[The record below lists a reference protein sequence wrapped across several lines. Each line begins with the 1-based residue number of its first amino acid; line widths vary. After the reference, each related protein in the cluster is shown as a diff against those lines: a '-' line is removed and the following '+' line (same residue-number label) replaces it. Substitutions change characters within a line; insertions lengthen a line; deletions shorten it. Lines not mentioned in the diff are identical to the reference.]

1 MSSLDH
7 YLEFIQL
14 DEAAAAI
21 AFGLGKGAAAAGG
34 KIAGMSPAY
43 LALMTAPHLIKLG
56 KFAFNKIFS
65 KAQKACAGMP
75 EADKN
80 MCLRKFKLQAYT
92 NQLNTL
98 RSSVGKCKDTKDPNE
113 CKDKLNVKVK
123 AIQFK
128 INTLKQAIRKAGVTR
143 R

>member
-14 DEAAAAI
+14 DEAPAAI
-21 AFGLGKGAAAAGG
+21 AFGLGKVAAGAGG

-43 LALMTAPHLIKLG
+43 LALMTAPHLLKLG
-56 KFAFNKIFS
+56 KFAYNKIFS
-65 KAQKACAGMP
+65 KAQKACSGMP
-75 EADKN
+75 QADKS

-92 NQLNTL
+92 NQLRTL
-98 RSSVGKCKDTKDPNE
+98 RSSMSKCKDTKNPND
-113 CKDKLNVKVK
+113 CKDKMNTKIK

-128 INTLKQAIRKAGVTR
+128 INMLNQAIRRG
-143 R
+143 

>member
-1 MSSLDH
+1 MSNLDH

-14 DEAAAAI
+14 DEAGVAALAK
-21 AFGLGKGAAAAGG
+21 AVQLSKHGGTMAKGV
-34 KIAGMSPAY
+34 AGMSPAY

-65 KAQKACAGMP
+65 KAEKACSGMP
-75 EADKN
+75 QADKN

-92 NQLNTL
+92 NQLRTL
-98 RSSVGKCKDTKDPNE
+98 RSSMGKCKDTKDPND

-128 INTLKQAIRKAGVTR
+128 INMLKQAIRRGQ
-143 R
+143 

>member
-14 DEAAAAI
+14 DEVAP
-21 AFGLGKGAAAAGG
+21 LVSGAAKVAGAGAG

-65 KAQKACAGMP
+65 KAQKACSGMP
-75 EADKN
+75 QADKN

-92 NQLNTL
+92 NQLRTL
-98 RSSVGKCKDTKDPNE
+98 RSSTSKCKDTKDPND
-113 CKDKLNVKVK
+113 CKDKLNVKIK

-128 INTLKQAIRKAGVTR
+128 INMLNQAIRRG
-143 R
+143 

>member
-14 DEAAAAI
+14 TEAPVAGAVAKV
-21 AFGLGKGAAAAGG
+21 AVGGAGKV
-34 KIAGMSPAY
+34 AGMSPAY

-56 KFAFNKIFS
+56 RFAFNKIFS
-65 KAQKACAGMP
+65 KADKACSGMP
-75 EADKN
+75 QADKN

-92 NQLNTL
+92 NQLGTL
-98 RSSVGKCKDTKDPNE
+98 RSSMSKCKDTKEPNE
-113 CKDKLNVKVK
+113 CKDKINEKVK

-128 INTLKQAIRKAGVTR
+128 INMLNQAIRRGQ
-143 R
+143 

>member
-14 DEAAAAI
+14 TEVPAAGI
-21 AFGLGKGAAAAGG
+21 AFGLGKVAAGAGG

-43 LALMTAPHLIKLG
+43 LALMTAPHLIKMG

-65 KAQKACAGMP
+65 KAEKACAGMP
-75 EADKN
+75 QADKS
-80 MCLRKFKLQAYT
+80 MCLRKFKLRAYAD
-92 NQLNTL
+92 QLRTL
-98 RSSVGKCKDTKDPNE
+98 RSSMGKCKDTKNPNE
-113 CKDKLNVKVK
+113 CKDKLNEKVK

-128 INTLKQAIRKAGVTR
+128 INILNKAIRRGR
-143 R
+143 

>member
-1 MSSLDH
+1 MSNLDH

-14 DEAAAAI
+14 DEAGGVAGI
-21 AFGLGKGAAAAGG
+21 AFGLGKTAAGAGG

-65 KAQKACAGMP
+65 KADKACSGMP
-75 EADKN
+75 QADKA

-92 NQLNTL
+92 NQLRTL
-98 RSSVGKCKDTKDPNE
+98 RSSMGKCKDTKDPND
-113 CKDKLNVKVK
+113 CKDKLNTKIK

-128 INTLKQAIRKAGVTR
+128 INMLNQAIRRG
-143 R
+143 